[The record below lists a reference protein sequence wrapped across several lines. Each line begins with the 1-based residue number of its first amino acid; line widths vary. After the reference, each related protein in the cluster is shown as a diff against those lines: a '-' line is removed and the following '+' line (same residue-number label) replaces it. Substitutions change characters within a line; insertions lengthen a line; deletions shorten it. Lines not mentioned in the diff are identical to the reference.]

1 MRKSISVAFFSLVST
16 LMVLGIVLMGASEWV
31 LFKNYFAKD
40 RYETLDQVV
49 GVTQRTAQYLVQQAE
64 LPEGDEL
71 DALST
76 KLEIIGESAEA
87 YLFFTDND
95 GRVMIASSPDKLES
109 LTVPEEM
116 MEKIDASDA
125 DYYHVFGTLGGM
137 LDGKSYITVS
147 EMRNENG
154 QPSGYLFLCSS
165 GEQLTQ
171 FKQQFWS
178 NFLLSA
184 CVMLLCASILTKILM
199 RQLTDPLQKV
209 TDAAQR
215 FGGGDLSVRVEGVE
229 GEGEA
234 ADLART
240 FNRMAD
246 NIQMND
252 NSRGQFMGNIAH
264 ELRTPMTTIKGFVDG
279 ILDGTIP
286 PDMQNHYLQLV
297 SEETGRLARLIQ
309 NMLDLSKLESGEY
322 QVNARMFNIWE
333 TITGVALSAEQRIN
347 DGMIDIDG
355 LTMDEKVLVY
365 ADPDLI
371 HQVVY
376 NLLDN
381 AIKFTPAGGTIRFG
395 VEKLGPEAE
404 ISIWNSGQGISPEAL
419 PYVFQRFYKEDRS
432 RGLHARGAGLGL
444 NICKV
449 LVNLS
454 GGQIRVESQQGEWCR
469 FVFTLPTVAPN
480 PGGITCDYKCTT
492 IADKN
497 VYRLDLE
504 TGKICNIPVEENA
517 VVIRLGSFESQWI
530 QISNNGTDNKIS
542 HNSIRPEITIP
553 LDAEW
558 KMKPLGKNFCRFG
571 YVDMSLNRIEWE
583 NVEVK
588 TFIEQCDS
596 TKLLEKQQLRFS
608 GAFGTP
614 KKITPAYPL
623 ACWYRVEF
631 QMNEVPEDIC
641 IFMDRETM
649 AGSYQLFIN
658 GKKADQKDWYDVFVN
673 DKNNQALNI
682 YSMVKEGKNSIE
694 IQMNIEKDEDGLRD
708 PLYLWGS
715 FGVTE
720 TAGIPLLTKQPET
733 GCPDRHW
740 CKGFPYYS
748 GTMEYETCMKLE
760 IPVTEQQVNCFDIKL
775 GFQVPTYDCIETR
788 INGVSLGVK
797 AYTPYVWQCPRDV
810 LQKDENI
817 ITIAVTNTLA
827 NMLDGTYFDYDSQK
841 LVNIEP

>member
-333 TITGVALSAEQRIN
+333 TLTGVALSAEQRIN
-347 DGMIDIDG
+347 DGMIDLEG

-371 HQVVY
+371 HQVAY
-376 NLLDN
+376 NILDN
-381 AIKFTPAGGTIRFG
+381 AIKFTPAGGTIRFH
-395 VEKLGPEAE
+395 VEKLGPEVE
-404 ISIWNSGQGISPEAL
+404 VSIWNSGQGISPEAL

-454 GGQIRVESQQGEWCR
+454 GGQIRVESQQGEWCQ
-469 FVFTLPTVAPN
+469 FVFTLPATPPN
-480 PGGITCDYKCTT
+480 PSGMK
-492 IADKN
+492 
-497 VYRLDLE
+497 RLPDE
-504 TGKICNIPVEENA
+504 SGQPVPVEDPA
-517 VVIRLGSFESQWI
+517 S
-530 QISNNGTDNKIS
+530 
-542 HNSIRPEITIP
+542 
-553 LDAEW
+553 
-558 KMKPLGKNFCRFG
+558 MKP
-571 YVDMSLNRIEWE
+571 
-583 NVEVK
+583 
-588 TFIEQCDS
+588 
-596 TKLLEKQQLRFS
+596 
-608 GAFGTP
+608 
-614 KKITPAYPL
+614 
-623 ACWYRVEF
+623 
-631 QMNEVPEDIC
+631 
-641 IFMDRETM
+641 
-649 AGSYQLFIN
+649 
-658 GKKADQKDWYDVFVN
+658 VN
-673 DKNNQALNI
+673 
-682 YSMVKEGKNSIE
+682 
-694 IQMNIEKDEDGLRD
+694 
-708 PLYLWGS
+708 
-715 FGVTE
+715 
-720 TAGIPLLTKQPET
+720 
-733 GCPDRHW
+733 
-740 CKGFPYYS
+740 
-748 GTMEYETCMKLE
+748 
-760 IPVTEQQVNCFDIKL
+760 
-775 GFQVPTYDCIETR
+775 
-788 INGVSLGVK
+788 
-797 AYTPYVWQCPRDV
+797 
-810 LQKDENI
+810 
-817 ITIAVTNTLA
+817 
-827 NMLDGTYFDYDSQK
+827 
-841 LVNIEP
+841 

>member
-64 LPEGDEL
+64 LPKGDEL

-333 TITGVALSAEQRIN
+333 TITAFTIVRRTLRTVAIRAITIRTLWAFAPFIVGIKSRAIRTIPTFTVVRRTIRTFSSLSVVRPVTITAGTCILFIERIFAPFFVFCAHFFIRIKL
-347 DGMIDIDG
+347 DFG
-355 LTMDEKVLVY
+355 LTAYL
-365 ADPDLI
+365 
-371 HQVVY
+371 
-376 NLLDN
+376 
-381 AIKFTPAGGTIRFG
+381 
-395 VEKLGPEAE
+395 
-404 ISIWNSGQGISPEAL
+404 
-419 PYVFQRFYKEDRS
+419 
-432 RGLHARGAGLGL
+432 
-444 NICKV
+444 
-449 LVNLS
+449 
-454 GGQIRVESQQGEWCR
+454 
-469 FVFTLPTVAPN
+469 
-480 PGGITCDYKCTT
+480 
-492 IADKN
+492 KN
-497 VYRLDLE
+497 
-504 TGKICNIPVEENA
+504 
-517 VVIRLGSFESQWI
+517 
-530 QISNNGTDNKIS
+530 
-542 HNSIRPEITIP
+542 
-553 LDAEW
+553 
-558 KMKPLGKNFCRFG
+558 
-571 YVDMSLNRIEWE
+571 
-583 NVEVK
+583 
-588 TFIEQCDS
+588 TFI
-596 TKLLEKQQLRFS
+596 
-608 GAFGTP
+608 
-614 KKITPAYPL
+614 
-623 ACWYRVEF
+623 V
-631 QMNEVPEDIC
+631 
-641 IFMDRETM
+641 
-649 AGSYQLFIN
+649 
-658 GKKADQKDWYDVFVN
+658 
-673 DKNNQALNI
+673 
-682 YSMVKEGKNSIE
+682 
-694 IQMNIEKDEDGLRD
+694 
-708 PLYLWGS
+708 
-715 FGVTE
+715 
-720 TAGIPLLTKQPET
+720 
-733 GCPDRHW
+733 
-740 CKGFPYYS
+740 
-748 GTMEYETCMKLE
+748 
-760 IPVTEQQVNCFDIKL
+760 
-775 GFQVPTYDCIETR
+775 
-788 INGVSLGVK
+788 
-797 AYTPYVWQCPRDV
+797 
-810 LQKDENI
+810 
-817 ITIAVTNTLA
+817 
-827 NMLDGTYFDYDSQK
+827 
-841 LVNIEP
+841 

>member
-109 LTVPEEM
+109 LTVPGEM

-184 CVMLLCASILTKILM
+184 CVMLLCASILTKLLM
-199 RQLTDPLQKV
+199 RKLTDPLQKV

-229 GEGEA
+229 GEGEV

-246 NIQMND
+246 NIQTND

-279 ILDGTIP
+279 MLDGTIP

-322 QVNARMFNIWE
+322 QVNARMFNIWD
-333 TITGVALSAEQRIN
+333 TLTGVALSAEQRIN
-347 DGMIDIDG
+347 DGMIEIEG
-355 LTMDEKVLVY
+355 LTMDEKALVY

-381 AIKFTPAGGTIRFG
+381 AIKFTPAGGTIRFS
-395 VEKLGPEAE
+395 VEKLGPETE
-404 ISIWNSGQGISPEAL
+404 IAVWNSGQGISPEAL

-469 FVFTLPTVAPN
+469 FVFTLPSQAPN
-480 PGGITCDYKCTT
+480 PGGMK
-492 IADKN
+492 
-497 VYRLDLE
+497 RLPDE
-504 TGKICNIPVEENA
+504 AGGAPAVEDPASMKPVE
-517 VVIRLGSFESQWI
+517 
-530 QISNNGTDNKIS
+530 
-542 HNSIRPEITIP
+542 
-553 LDAEW
+553 
-558 KMKPLGKNFCRFG
+558 
-571 YVDMSLNRIEWE
+571 
-583 NVEVK
+583 
-588 TFIEQCDS
+588 
-596 TKLLEKQQLRFS
+596 
-608 GAFGTP
+608 
-614 KKITPAYPL
+614 
-623 ACWYRVEF
+623 
-631 QMNEVPEDIC
+631 
-641 IFMDRETM
+641 
-649 AGSYQLFIN
+649 
-658 GKKADQKDWYDVFVN
+658 
-673 DKNNQALNI
+673 
-682 YSMVKEGKNSIE
+682 
-694 IQMNIEKDEDGLRD
+694 
-708 PLYLWGS
+708 
-715 FGVTE
+715 
-720 TAGIPLLTKQPET
+720 
-733 GCPDRHW
+733 
-740 CKGFPYYS
+740 
-748 GTMEYETCMKLE
+748 
-760 IPVTEQQVNCFDIKL
+760 
-775 GFQVPTYDCIETR
+775 
-788 INGVSLGVK
+788 
-797 AYTPYVWQCPRDV
+797 
-810 LQKDENI
+810 
-817 ITIAVTNTLA
+817 
-827 NMLDGTYFDYDSQK
+827 
-841 LVNIEP
+841 

>member
-64 LPEGDEL
+64 LPKGDEL

-184 CVMLLCASILTKILM
+184 CVMLLCASILTKLLM
-199 RQLTDPLQKV
+199 RKLTDPLQKV

-229 GEGEA
+229 GEGEV

-246 NIQMND
+246 NIQTND

-279 ILDGTIP
+279 MLDGTIP

-322 QVNARMFNIWE
+322 QVNARMFNIWD
-333 TITGVALSAEQRIN
+333 TLTGVALSAEQRIN
-347 DGMIDIDG
+347 DGMIEIEG
-355 LTMDEKVLVY
+355 LTMDEKALVY

-381 AIKFTPAGGTIRFG
+381 AIKFTPAGGTIRFS
-395 VEKLGPEAE
+395 VEKLGPETE
-404 ISIWNSGQGISPEAL
+404 IAVWNSGQGISPEAL

-469 FVFTLPTVAPN
+469 FVFTLPSQAPN
-480 PGGITCDYKCTT
+480 PGGMK
-492 IADKN
+492 
-497 VYRLDLE
+497 RLPDE
-504 TGKICNIPVEENA
+504 AGGAPAVEDPASMKPVE
-517 VVIRLGSFESQWI
+517 
-530 QISNNGTDNKIS
+530 
-542 HNSIRPEITIP
+542 
-553 LDAEW
+553 
-558 KMKPLGKNFCRFG
+558 
-571 YVDMSLNRIEWE
+571 
-583 NVEVK
+583 
-588 TFIEQCDS
+588 
-596 TKLLEKQQLRFS
+596 
-608 GAFGTP
+608 
-614 KKITPAYPL
+614 
-623 ACWYRVEF
+623 
-631 QMNEVPEDIC
+631 
-641 IFMDRETM
+641 
-649 AGSYQLFIN
+649 
-658 GKKADQKDWYDVFVN
+658 
-673 DKNNQALNI
+673 
-682 YSMVKEGKNSIE
+682 
-694 IQMNIEKDEDGLRD
+694 
-708 PLYLWGS
+708 
-715 FGVTE
+715 
-720 TAGIPLLTKQPET
+720 
-733 GCPDRHW
+733 
-740 CKGFPYYS
+740 
-748 GTMEYETCMKLE
+748 
-760 IPVTEQQVNCFDIKL
+760 
-775 GFQVPTYDCIETR
+775 
-788 INGVSLGVK
+788 
-797 AYTPYVWQCPRDV
+797 
-810 LQKDENI
+810 
-817 ITIAVTNTLA
+817 
-827 NMLDGTYFDYDSQK
+827 
-841 LVNIEP
+841 

>member
-286 PDMQNHYLQLV
+286 PEMQNHYLQLV

-333 TITGVALSAEQRIN
+333 TLTGVALAAEQRIN
-347 DGMIDIDG
+347 DGMIELEG

-371 HQVVY
+371 HQVAY

-381 AIKFTPAGGTIRFG
+381 AIKFTPAGGTIRFS

-419 PYVFQRFYKEDRS
+419 PYVFERFYKEDRS
-432 RGLHARGAGLGL
+432 RGLHARGSGLGL

-449 LVNLS
+449 LVNLA

-469 FVFTLPTVAPN
+469 FVFPLPTCSPN
-480 PGGITCDYKCTT
+480 PGGMK
-492 IADKN
+492 
-497 VYRLDLE
+497 RLPDAAGQPGAVE
-504 TGKICNIPVEENA
+504 DPASMKPVE
-517 VVIRLGSFESQWI
+517 
-530 QISNNGTDNKIS
+530 
-542 HNSIRPEITIP
+542 
-553 LDAEW
+553 
-558 KMKPLGKNFCRFG
+558 
-571 YVDMSLNRIEWE
+571 
-583 NVEVK
+583 
-588 TFIEQCDS
+588 
-596 TKLLEKQQLRFS
+596 
-608 GAFGTP
+608 
-614 KKITPAYPL
+614 
-623 ACWYRVEF
+623 
-631 QMNEVPEDIC
+631 
-641 IFMDRETM
+641 
-649 AGSYQLFIN
+649 
-658 GKKADQKDWYDVFVN
+658 
-673 DKNNQALNI
+673 
-682 YSMVKEGKNSIE
+682 
-694 IQMNIEKDEDGLRD
+694 
-708 PLYLWGS
+708 
-715 FGVTE
+715 
-720 TAGIPLLTKQPET
+720 
-733 GCPDRHW
+733 
-740 CKGFPYYS
+740 
-748 GTMEYETCMKLE
+748 
-760 IPVTEQQVNCFDIKL
+760 
-775 GFQVPTYDCIETR
+775 
-788 INGVSLGVK
+788 
-797 AYTPYVWQCPRDV
+797 
-810 LQKDENI
+810 
-817 ITIAVTNTLA
+817 
-827 NMLDGTYFDYDSQK
+827 
-841 LVNIEP
+841 

>member
-109 LTVPEEM
+109 LIVPEEM

-286 PDMQNHYLQLV
+286 PEMQNHYLQLV

-333 TITGVALSAEQRIN
+333 TLTGVALAAEQRIN
-347 DGMIDIDG
+347 DGMIELEG

-371 HQVVY
+371 HQVAY

-381 AIKFTPAGGTIRFG
+381 AIKFTPAGGTIRFS

-419 PYVFQRFYKEDRS
+419 PYVFERFYKEDRS
-432 RGLHARGAGLGL
+432 RGLHARGSGLGL

-449 LVNLS
+449 LVNLA

-469 FVFTLPTVAPN
+469 FVFTLPTCSPN
-480 PGGITCDYKCTT
+480 PGGMK
-492 IADKN
+492 
-497 VYRLDLE
+497 RLPDAAGQPGAVE
-504 TGKICNIPVEENA
+504 DPASMKPVE
-517 VVIRLGSFESQWI
+517 
-530 QISNNGTDNKIS
+530 
-542 HNSIRPEITIP
+542 
-553 LDAEW
+553 
-558 KMKPLGKNFCRFG
+558 
-571 YVDMSLNRIEWE
+571 
-583 NVEVK
+583 
-588 TFIEQCDS
+588 
-596 TKLLEKQQLRFS
+596 
-608 GAFGTP
+608 
-614 KKITPAYPL
+614 
-623 ACWYRVEF
+623 
-631 QMNEVPEDIC
+631 
-641 IFMDRETM
+641 
-649 AGSYQLFIN
+649 
-658 GKKADQKDWYDVFVN
+658 
-673 DKNNQALNI
+673 
-682 YSMVKEGKNSIE
+682 
-694 IQMNIEKDEDGLRD
+694 
-708 PLYLWGS
+708 
-715 FGVTE
+715 
-720 TAGIPLLTKQPET
+720 
-733 GCPDRHW
+733 
-740 CKGFPYYS
+740 
-748 GTMEYETCMKLE
+748 
-760 IPVTEQQVNCFDIKL
+760 
-775 GFQVPTYDCIETR
+775 
-788 INGVSLGVK
+788 
-797 AYTPYVWQCPRDV
+797 
-810 LQKDENI
+810 
-817 ITIAVTNTLA
+817 
-827 NMLDGTYFDYDSQK
+827 
-841 LVNIEP
+841 